1 MGRAAV
7 AVLGSRALNP
17 AARGG
22 SAADSGTQLSSLR
35 KQLGYGRRFR
45 PGRNH
50 LALLA
55 IIVVG
60 AWVVVGFGRTI
71 TSMNAATDRQA
82 ALTAETRVLNAQLD
96 AGERELDLVQTD
108 GFQALQARA
117 YGIGTPGEI
126 SFSLETDVPP
136 APHIVPLGEAGTSA
150 QAGSPLEAWLGLL
163 FGD

>member
-1 MGRAAV
+1 MGRSAV
-7 AVLGSRALNP
+7 AALTSRTLNP
-17 AARGG
+17 PARSSPDTDAG
-22 SAADSGTQLSSLR
+22 AQLSSLR

-55 IIVVG
+55 IIVIG

-71 TSMNAATDRQA
+71 TSMNAAMDRQA
-82 ALTAETRVLNAQLD
+82 ALTTENQALSAQLQ

-108 GFQALQARA
+108 GFQALQARGF
-117 YGIGTPGEI
+117 GIGAPGEVA
-126 SFSLETDVPP
+126 FALEGGAPEPP
-136 APHIVPLGEAGTSA
+136 QVVPLGSTGTAAEANA
-150 QAGSPLEAWLGLL
+150 PLEAWLRLL

>member
-1 MGRAAV
+1 MGRSAV
-7 AVLGSRALNP
+7 AVLASRGLNP
-17 AARGG
+17 AVRGG
-22 SAADSGTQLSSLR
+22 SSTDSANQLSSLR
-35 KQLGYGRRFR
+35 KQLGYGRRLR

-55 IIVVG
+55 IVVVG

-71 TSMNAATDRQA
+71 TSMNAATDQQA
-82 ALTAETRVLNAQLD
+82 ALTAETQLLNSQLV

-117 YGIGTPGEI
+117 FGMGKPGEVA
-126 SFSLETDVPP
+126 FSLSADAPP
-136 APHIVPLGEAGTSA
+136 AAHIVPLGEAGTSA
-150 QAGSPLEAWLGLL
+150 QAGSPLEAWLRLL